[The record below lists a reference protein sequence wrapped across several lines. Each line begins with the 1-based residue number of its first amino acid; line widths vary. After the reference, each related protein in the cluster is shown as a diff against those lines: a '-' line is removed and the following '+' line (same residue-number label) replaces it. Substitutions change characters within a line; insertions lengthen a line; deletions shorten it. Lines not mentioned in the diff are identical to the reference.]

1 MKLEFKKE
9 SNDFLTVSNFDDYSD
24 ERIVKILIPRGQWI
38 WLSCVHHENYFSIYV
53 RDYFGKVLHSHT
65 KQIQHAQTPNYKTSR
80 NIAIGNNFFGYIKG
94 IKIWKDDAN
103 LETRVEYF
111 TDEADFGNNVLLYFN
126 F

>member
-24 ERIVKILIPRGQWI
+24 ERIAKVLVPRGQWI
-38 WLSCVHHENYFSIYV
+38 WISCVHQENYFSVFV

-65 KQIQHAQTPNYKTSR
+65 KQIQHASAPNYKTSR
-80 NIAIGNNFFGYIKG
+80 NIAIANNYYGYIKG
-94 IKIWKDDAN
+94 MKFWKDDAN
-103 LETRVEYF
+103 IDAGVQYF
-111 TDEADFGNNVLLYFN
+111 TEEVDFAGNILFYFN